1 MNKYKLCYS
10 EGVTIRNK
18 VGILA
23 DCELREEVIEVCR
36 INDWMMT
43 IKLVIGGST
52 LNMASALDMIEKF
65 LVVGALG
72 SSNDADNMLFRTSS

>member
-23 DCELREEVIEVCR
+23 DCELREEVIEVRR
-36 INDWMMT
+36 INDRMMM
-43 IKLVIGGST
+43 IKLVIGDSS
-52 LNMASALDMIEKF
+52 LNIIGAYALQIVLDKE
-65 LVVGALG
+65 
-72 SSNDADNMLFRTSS
+72 D

>member
-23 DCELREEVIEVCR
+23 DCELREEVIEVRR
-36 INDWMMT
+36 INDRMMM
-43 IKLVIGGST
+43 IKLVIGESS
-52 LNMASALDMIEKF
+52 LNIIGAYALQIVLDKE
-65 LVVGALG
+65 
-72 SSNDADNMLFRTSS
+72 D